1 VFKNLVIFRLSPTWS
16 TSLTT
21 IEKKLEPMRFIECSP
36 SQDKSVGWVAPRG
49 HEDGPLIEAVAGQWI
64 MRLMIEVKA
73 VPANVVRRM
82 ADERAARIEEAEGR
96 KPGRK
101 EMKDLREET
110 RLSLLPQ
117 AFSKFGTIWVWIDR
131 KAQRLVLDAGSDSR
145 ADEVVVILNKCL
157 EGLGMVR
164 LQTTQSPA
172 VCMSTWLTEQEGP
185 AGFTVDRETELKAHD
200 DTQAVV
206 RYSKH
211 ALDIDEVRGHVQSGK
226 VPTRLALTW
235 NERVS
240 LVLTEK
246 MQIKKLKFLEGVF
259 DTDRTQDKDE
269 QFDSDVA
276 ITTAELAS
284 LIPDLTEALG
294 GEMI

>member
-1 VFKNLVIFRLSPTWS
+1 VFKNLVIFRLAPNWTS
-16 TSLTT
+16 TLPAL
-21 IEKKLEPMRFIECSP
+21 EKKLEDLRFTACSP
-36 SQDKSVGWVAPRG
+36 SQDKSVGWIPPRG
-49 HEDGPLIEAVAGQWI
+49 DEGGSLIVAVSGQW
-64 MRLMIEVKA
+64 MLRLMIEVKA

-82 ADERAARIEEAEGR
+82 ADERAAQIEQKEGR

-101 EMKDLREET
+101 ELKELREEI
-110 RLSLLPQ
+110 RLGLLPQ
-117 AFSKFGTIWVWIDR
+117 AFSKQLTLWVWIDP
-131 KAQRLVLDAGSDSR
+131 KAHRLVLDAGSDAR
-145 ADEVVVILNKCL
+145 ADEAVSALNKCI
-157 EGLGMVR
+157 EGLGMMR
-164 LQTTQSPA
+164 IQTTLSPA
-172 VCMSTWLTEQEGP
+172 VCMSSWLSEQDAP
-185 AGFTVDRETELKAHD
+185 YSFTVDRETELKAHD

-211 ALDIDEVRGHVQSGK
+211 ALDIDEVRGHVQGGK

-240 LVLTEK
+240 IVLTDK
-246 MQIKKLKFLEGVF
+246 MQIKKVKFLEGVF

-269 QFDSDVA
+269 QFDGDVS
-276 ITTAELAS
+276 ITTAELGR

>member
-1 VFKNLVIFRLSPTWS
+1 MFKNLVIFRLSPSWS
-16 TSLTT
+16 PSIATV
-21 IEKKLEPMRFIECSP
+21 EKNLEPLRFLECSP
-36 SQDKSVGWVAPRG
+36 SQDKSVGWIAPRAL
-49 HEDGPLIEAVAGQWI
+49 EDGPLIEAVAGQW
-64 MRLMIEVKA
+64 MLRLMIEVKA

-82 ADERAARIEEAEGR
+82 ADERAARIEETEGR

-110 RLSLLPQ
+110 RISLLPQ
-117 AFSKFGTIWVWIDR
+117 AFSKRGAIWVWIDP
-131 KAQRLVLDAGSDSR
+131 KAHRLVLDAGSDSR
-145 ADEVVVILNKCL
+145 ADEVVSVLNKCI

-164 LQTTQSPA
+164 VQTTLSPA
-172 VCMSTWLTEQEGP
+172 VCMSTWLTEQEAP
-185 AGFTVDRETELKAHD
+185 SGFTVDRETELKAHD

-235 NERVS
+235 DERVS
-240 LVLTEK
+240 LVLTDK
-246 MQIKKLKFLEGVF
+246 MQIKKIKFLDGVF

-276 ITTAELAS
+276 ITTAELGR
-284 LIPDLTEALG
+284 LIPDLAEALG